1 MSAYFAIIC
10 QKNRRF
16 YETVPPLY
24 RKDFIMEEKIISCS
38 YCWESIRVYLEPDI
52 GEEKIT
58 IIEDCSVCCRPI
70 ELTYSAKDAH
80 VELYDYHAIEWD
92 INGRT

>member
-1 MSAYFAIIC
+1 
-10 QKNRRF
+10 
-16 YETVPPLY
+16 
-24 RKDFIMEEKIISCS
+24 MEEKIITCP

-70 ELTYSAKDAH
+70 ELTYSVKDGQMKIYEITAQ
-80 VELYDYHAIEWD
+80 
-92 INGRT
+92 